1 MEENKAPQKMSKVKQ
16 HIILS
21 IMTVILTGVLILVG
35 YNIYY
40 HATADPEGFAVKLNE
55 ICDHFRINYI
65 SYENEIYR
73 FSVDDELWNNNGQ
86 MQKIAYCRNIHEAI
100 KTALDMYHIQ
110 KKSDS
115 LLIRLYGNVP
125 DGNLGFGC
133 VAMVGEV
140 TTDIYY

>member
-1 MEENKAPQKMSKVKQ
+1 MEENKTPQKMSKVKQ
-16 HIILS
+16 HVILS

-73 FSVDDELWNNNGQ
+73 FSVDDDLWNSNGK

-110 KKSDS
+110 KESDS

-125 DGNLGFGC
+125 DGNFGFGC